1 LASFGLN
8 RCATSKGG
16 STDFTHFMDEH
27 RQRTPGLDASERSRS
42 SRDSRSPAVGSRLS
56 VRSIYWTILA
66 AIPLLSL
73 GCASLNDNH
82 HYAGHIPSGYD
93 APPNTNPLT
102 IDFAQLSGTA
112 TDSDVIA
119 RGDIVNVDI
128 AASISAKDL
137 FSYSVRVGNDGNA
150 DLPLIGPVR
159 MAGLS
164 LADADATLT
173 QVCVQRNLYRAPKVN
188 VTIRRRKTNRIL
200 VVGAVKE
207 PGVKEIPVA
216 ESDLLSI
223 LFHAGGL
230 ADDAGANIEIRNVLT
245 RGETMNEA
253 IAADGTRGGI
263 NQTGYAA
270 PNVIPRSVKIDLV
283 SAAQSGAND
292 YFVGDRGV
300 VVVEKT
306 DPKAVTVTGLV
317 RKPGRVEFPKGEDLR
332 LLDAISLSGYTSSQV
347 ANKVFIIRQPT
358 PESRSI
364 VIQASLSKA
373 SHDPQHNIRLSPGD
387 IVKVEHTPATILM
400 EAFQIIRVGVSS
412 NLNPLF

>member
-1 LASFGLN
+1 
-8 RCATSKGG
+8 
-16 STDFTHFMDEH
+16 MDEH
-27 RQRTPGLDASERSRS
+27 RQRTLGLDASERSRFA
-42 SRDSRSPAVGSRLS
+42 RDLRSPATRLRLS
-56 VRSIYWTILA
+56 VRSALWIFVA

-82 HYAGHIPSGYD
+82 YYAGQIPAGYD
-93 APPNTNPLT
+93 APPNSNPLT

-119 RGDIVNVDI
+119 RGDILNLDI
-128 AASISAKDL
+128 AASLNAQDV
-137 FSYSVRVGNDGNA
+137 FSYTARVRDDGNA
-150 DLPLIGPVR
+150 DLSLIGPVR

-173 QVCVQRNLYRAPKVN
+173 EVFVARNIYRAPKVN

-207 PGVKEIPVA
+207 PGLKEIPVA

-245 RGETMNEA
+245 RDETMNEA
-253 IAADGTRGGI
+253 IAADGTSNGI
-263 NQTGYAA
+263 TRTGYATDTTNTA
-270 PNVIPRSVKIDLV
+270 SPRSVKIDLI
-283 SAAQSGAND
+283 SAAQSGANN

-306 DPKAVTVTGLV
+306 EPKAVIVTGLV
-317 RKPGRVEFPKGEDLR
+317 RKTGRVEFPKGEDLR
-332 LLDAISLSGYTSSQV
+332 LIDAVSLSGYTTSQV
-347 ANKVFIIRQPT
+347 ATKVSIIRQPT
-358 PESRSI
+358 PDSKPI
-364 VIQASLSKA
+364 VIEANLAKA
-373 SHDPQHNIRLSPGD
+373 THNPQHNVRLAPGD
-387 IVKVEHTPATILM
+387 IVKVEHTPATVLM
-400 EAFQIIRVGVSS
+400 EAFQIIRVGITSS
-412 NLNPLF
+412 FNPLL

>member
-1 LASFGLN
+1 
-8 RCATSKGG
+8 
-16 STDFTHFMDEH
+16 MDEH
-27 RQRTPGLDASERSRS
+27 RQRTPGLVASERSRS
-42 SRDSRSPAVGSRLS
+42 SRDSRSPDAEHRRQ
-56 VRSIYWTILA
+56 VRSIHWLILA
-66 AIPLLSL
+66 AISLSSV
-73 GCASLNDNH
+73 GCASMNENH
-82 HYAGHIPSGYD
+82 YYAGHIPGGYN
-93 APPNTNPLT
+93 APPNTNPQS

-119 RGDIVNVDI
+119 KGDVVNVEI
-128 AASISAKDL
+128 AASVSAKDI
-137 FSYSVRVGNDGNA
+137 FSYSVRVRDDGHA

-173 QVCVQRNLYRAPKVN
+173 QVCVSRNLYRAPKVN
-188 VTIRRRKTNRIL
+188 VTIRKRKTNRIL
-200 VVGAVKE
+200 VVGGVKD

-230 ADDAGANIEIRNVLT
+230 ADDAGANIEIRNVLS
-245 RGETMNEA
+245 REETMNEA

-263 NQTGYAA
+263 TQTGYSSS
-270 PNVIPRSVKIDLV
+270 NFVPRSVKIDLV

-306 DPKAVTVTGLV
+306 EPKAVTVTGLV

-347 ANKVFIIRQPT
+347 ANKVYIIRQPT
-358 PESRSI
+358 PEAKSI
-364 VIQASLSKA
+364 VIEANLAKA
-373 SHDPQHNIRLSPGD
+373 SHDPQHNVRLAHGD
-387 IVKVEHTPATILM
+387 IVKVEHTFATMLM
-400 EAFQIIRVGVSS
+400 EAAQLIRVGVSGS
-412 NLNPLF
+412 LNPLF

>member
-1 LASFGLN
+1 MYG
-8 RCATSKGG
+8 
-16 STDFTHFMDEH
+16 
-27 RQRTPGLDASERSRS
+27 
-42 SRDSRSPAVGSRLS
+42 V
-56 VRSIYWTILA
+56 ILA
-66 AIPLLSL
+66 AIPLMSL

-82 HYAGHIPSGYD
+82 YYAGLVPNGYD

-119 RGDIVNVDI
+119 KGDVVNVEI
-128 AASISAKDL
+128 AASVSAKDT
-137 FSYSVRVGNDGNA
+137 FSYSVRIRDDGHA

-173 QVCVQRNLYRAPKVN
+173 QVCVERNLYRAPKVN
-188 VTIRRRKTNRIL
+188 VTIRKRKTNRIL

-207 PGVKEIPVA
+207 PGVKEVPVA

-223 LFHAGGL
+223 LFLAGGL

-245 RGETMNEA
+245 RDETMKEA

-263 NQTGYAA
+263 ARAGYAST
-270 PNVIPRSVKIDLV
+270 NGVPRSVKIDLV

-300 VVVEKT
+300 VVVEKVE
-306 DPKAVTVTGLV
+306 PKAVTVTGLV

-347 ANKVFIIRQPT
+347 ANKVYIIRQPT
-358 PESRSI
+358 PESQSI
-364 VIQASLSKA
+364 VIEASLAKA
-373 SHDPQHNIRLSPGD
+373 SHDPRHNVRLAPGD
-387 IVKVEHTPATILM
+387 TVKVEHTPATILM
-400 EAFQIIRVGVSS
+400 EAFQIIRVGVTS
-412 NLNPLF
+412 NLTPLL

>member
-1 LASFGLN
+1 
-8 RCATSKGG
+8 
-16 STDFTHFMDEH
+16 MDEH
-27 RQRTPGLDASERSRS
+27 RQRTPGLDASERYRS
-42 SRDSRSPAVGSRLS
+42 SRDSHSPTAGLRLS
-56 VRSIYWTILA
+56 QRTVRWIILA
-66 AIPLLSL
+66 AVPLLGL
-73 GCASLNDNH
+73 GCATFNDNH
-82 HYAGHIPSGYD
+82 HYAGQLPNGYD
-93 APPNTNPLT
+93 APTNSNPLT
-102 IDFAQLSGTA
+102 IDFANLSGTA

-119 RGDIVNVDI
+119 RGDVVNVNI
-128 AASISAKDL
+128 AASISSEHV
-137 FSYSVRVGNDGNA
+137 FTYTVRVGDDGNA
-150 DLPLIGPVR
+150 DLPLIGKVR

-173 QVCVQRNLYRAPKVN
+173 QVCVQRDLYRSPHVN

-200 VVGAVKE
+200 VVGAVKD

-230 ADDAGANIEIRNVLT
+230 ADDAGTNIEIRNVLT
-245 RGETMNEA
+245 RDETMNEA

-263 NQTGYAA
+263 TQTGYATTNA
-270 PNVIPRSVKIDLV
+270 VPRSVKIDLI
-283 SAAQSGAND
+283 SAAQSGSND

-300 VVVEKT
+300 VVVET
-306 DPKAVTVTGLV
+306 TAPKAVFVTGLV

-332 LLDAISLSGYTSSQV
+332 LIDAISLSGYTSSQV
-347 ANKVFIIRQPT
+347 AQKVYVIRQPT
-358 PESRSI
+358 PDMRAI
-364 VIQASLSKA
+364 VIEASLSKA
-373 SHDPQHNIRLSPGD
+373 THDPRHNLRLAPGD

>member
-1 LASFGLN
+1 MWLSL
-8 RCATSKGG
+8 CATSKDG
-16 STDFTHFMDEH
+16 STDFSHFMDEH
-27 RQRTPGLDASERSRS
+27 RQRTPGLVASERSRS
-42 SRDSRSPAVGSRLS
+42 SRDSRSPAARLQFS
-56 VRSIYWTILA
+56 VRFVYWAICA
-66 AIPLLSL
+66 AIPLLSP

-82 HYAGHIPSGYD
+82 YYAGQIPGGYD
-93 APPNTNPLT
+93 APPNANPLT

-119 RGDIVNVDI
+119 KGDVVNVEI
-128 AASISAKDL
+128 AASVSAKDI
-137 FSYSVRVGNDGNA
+137 FSYSVRVRDDGQA
-150 DLPLIGPVR
+150 DLPLIGPVP
-159 MAGLS
+159 MAGIS

-173 QVCVQRNLYRAPKVN
+173 QYCVARNIFRAPKVN

-245 RGETMNEA
+245 RDETMNEA
-253 IAADGTRGGI
+253 IAADGSRGGI
-263 NQTGYAA
+263 KQTGYSSSNFA
-270 PNVIPRSVKIDLV
+270 PRSVKIDLV
-283 SAAQSGAND
+283 SAAQSGSND

-306 DPKAVTVTGLV
+306 EPKAVTVTGLV
-317 RKPGRVEFPKGEDLR
+317 RKPGRVEFRKGEDLR
-332 LLDAISLSGYTSSQV
+332 LVDAISQSGYTSSQV
-347 ANKVFIIRQPT
+347 ANKVYVIRQPT

-373 SHDPQHNIRLSPGD
+373 SHDPAHNIRLAPGD
-387 IVKVEHTPATILM
+387 IVKVEHTPATILL
-400 EAFQIIRVGVSS
+400 EAAQFIRVGVSS
-412 NLNPLF
+412 SLNPLF

>member
-1 LASFGLN
+1 
-8 RCATSKGG
+8 
-16 STDFTHFMDEH
+16 MDEH
-27 RQRTPGLDASERSRS
+27 RQRTPDIVASERARS
-42 SRDSRSPAVGSRLS
+42 SRDSRSPAAGLRTSTRS
-56 VRSIYWTILA
+56 VRWMILA
-66 AIPLLSL
+66 VIPLLSV
-73 GCASLNDNH
+73 GCASMNDNH
-82 HYAGHIPSGYD
+82 YYAGNFPAGYQ

-119 RGDIVNVDI
+119 KGDVVNVEI
-128 AASISAKDL
+128 AASVSAKDI
-137 FSYSVRVGNDGNA
+137 FSYSVRVRDDGHA

-173 QVCVQRNLYRAPKVN
+173 QVCVARNLYRAPKVN

-230 ADDAGANIEIRNVLT
+230 AEDAGANIEIRNVLT
-245 RGETMNEA
+245 RDETMNEA
-253 IAADGTRGGI
+253 IALDGTRGGVT
-263 NQTGYAA
+263 QTGYASA
-270 PNVIPRSVKIDLV
+270 GRAPRSVKIDLV

-300 VVVEKT
+300 VVVET
-306 DPKAVTVTGLV
+306 TEPKAVTVTGLV

-332 LLDAISLSGYTSSQV
+332 LIDAISQSGYTSSQV
-347 ANKVFIIRQPT
+347 ANKVYVIRQPT
-358 PESRSI
+358 PEAKSI

-373 SHDPQHNIRLSPGD
+373 SHDPRHNIRLAPGD
-387 IVKVEHTPATILM
+387 IVKVEHTPATILL
-400 EAFQIIRVGVSS
+400 EAAQFIRVGVSS
-412 NLNPLF
+412 SLNPLF

>member
-1 LASFGLN
+1 
-8 RCATSKGG
+8 
-16 STDFTHFMDEH
+16 MDEH
-27 RQRTPGLDASERSRS
+27 RQKTPGLVASERSRS
-42 SRDSRSPAVGSRLS
+42 ARDSRSPAAGLRFSTRS
-56 VRSIYWTILA
+56 VHWVILA

-73 GCASLNDNH
+73 GCASMNDNH
-82 HYAGHIPSGYD
+82 YYAGHIPGGYN

-102 IDFAQLSGTA
+102 IDFAQLSSTA

-119 RGDIVNVDI
+119 KGDVVNVEI
-128 AASISAKDL
+128 AASVSAKDI
-137 FSYSVRVGNDGNA
+137 FSYSVRVRDDGHA

-173 QVCVQRNLYRAPKVN
+173 QVCVARNIYRAPKVN

-200 VVGAVKE
+200 VVGGVKD

-245 RGETMNEA
+245 RDETMNEA

-263 NQTGYAA
+263 TQTGYAA
-270 PNVIPRSVKIDLV
+270 ASRVPRSVKIDLV

-306 DPKAVTVTGLV
+306 EPKAVTVTGLV
-317 RKPGRVEFPKGEDLR
+317 RKPGRVEFPKGEDLT
-332 LLDAISLSGYTSSQV
+332 LMDAISLSGYTSSQV
-347 ANKVFIIRQPT
+347 ANKVYIIRQPT
-358 PESRSI
+358 PESKSI
-364 VIQASLSKA
+364 VIEANLSKA
-373 SHDPQHNIRLSPGD
+373 SHDPQHNIRLAPRD
-387 IVKVEHTPATILM
+387 IVKVEHTAATILL
-400 EAFQIIRVGVSS
+400 EAAQFIRVGVSS
-412 NLNPLF
+412 SLNPLF

>member
-1 LASFGLN
+1 
-8 RCATSKGG
+8 
-16 STDFTHFMDEH
+16 M
-27 RQRTPGLDASERSRS
+27 
-42 SRDSRSPAVGSRLS
+42 
-56 VRSIYWTILA
+56 
-66 AIPLLSL
+66 
-73 GCASLNDNH
+73 
-82 HYAGHIPSGYD
+82 
-93 APPNTNPLT
+93 
-102 IDFAQLSGTA
+102 
-112 TDSDVIA
+112 
-119 RGDIVNVDI
+119 
-128 AASISAKDL
+128 
-137 FSYSVRVGNDGNA
+137 
-150 DLPLIGPVR
+150 
-159 MAGLS
+159 
-164 LADADATLT
+164 
-173 QVCVQRNLYRAPKVN
+173 
-188 VTIRRRKTNRIL
+188 
-200 VVGAVKE
+200 
-207 PGVKEIPVA
+207 
-216 ESDLLSI
+216 
-223 LFHAGGL
+223 
-230 ADDAGANIEIRNVLT
+230 
-245 RGETMNEA
+245 
-253 IAADGTRGGI
+253 
-263 NQTGYAA
+263 
-270 PNVIPRSVKIDLV
+270 KIDLV

>member
-1 LASFGLN
+1 
-8 RCATSKGG
+8 
-16 STDFTHFMDEH
+16 MDEH
-27 RQRTPGLDASERSRS
+27 RQKTPGLVASERSRS
-42 SRDSRSPAVGSRLS
+42 ARDSRSPAAGLRFSTRS
-56 VRSIYWTILA
+56 VHWVILA

-73 GCASLNDNH
+73 GCASMNDNH
-82 HYAGHIPSGYD
+82 YYAGHIPGGYN

-119 RGDIVNVDI
+119 KGDVVNVEI
-128 AASISAKDL
+128 AASVSAKDI
-137 FSYSVRVGNDGNA
+137 FSYSVRVRDDGHA

-173 QVCVQRNLYRAPKVN
+173 EVCVARNIYRAPKVN

-200 VVGAVKE
+200 VVGGVKD

-245 RGETMNEA
+245 RDETMNEA

-263 NQTGYAA
+263 TQTGYAA
-270 PNVIPRSVKIDLV
+270 ASRVPRSVKIDLV

-306 DPKAVTVTGLV
+306 EPKAVTVTGLV
-317 RKPGRVEFPKGEDLR
+317 RKPGRVEFPKGEDLT
-332 LLDAISLSGYTSSQV
+332 LMDAISLSGYTSSQV
-347 ANKVFIIRQPT
+347 ANKVYIIRQPT
-358 PESRSI
+358 PESKSI
-364 VIQASLSKA
+364 VIEANLSKA
-373 SHDPQHNIRLSPGD
+373 SHDPQHNIRLAPRD
-387 IVKVEHTPATILM
+387 IVKVEHTAATILL
-400 EAFQIIRVGVSS
+400 EAAQFIRVGVSS
-412 NLNPLF
+412 SLNPLF